1 MFLYVRMFF
10 TLVVS
15 LYTSR
20 IILEYLGVN
29 DFGIY
34 NLVGGVVVLFS
45 FLNSALT
52 SATQRFINY
61 EIANK
66 ENSNSVNKVFCIS
79 INIHFILSIL
89 ILLLGETI
97 GLWFLNS
104 KLNIPESRMYAANF
118 VYQISLFTTVFNVL
132 RVPYNALIIAYEK
145 MSFYALLGIV
155 ETLGKLLIVFLLVLF
170 LYDRLIV
177 YSVLLAILTL
187 VVSSFYYFYCYKNYR
202 EQTKYRYINDK
213 KTFKEITSFSGWSLF
228 GNTALMA
235 SNQGVNF
242 ILNMFFGV
250 IINAT
255 MGIAN
260 QVNAAVYSFVSNFQ
274 VAFMP
279 QITQSYAENNIGKH
293 EKLVLQASKFSFFL
307 LLIISTPLLV
317 NTEFVLE
324 IWLGK
329 FPEYS
334 IQFTKLIIVFSL
346 IDALSG
352 SFWMSAHAIGNIKK
366 YQLWVAFFL
375 ILNLP
380 LAYLLLAKGYSPIS
394 VMVVKVV
401 LNLMTYFYRV
411 AYIFKKIKLDKK
423 PIYSYLGAI
432 FIVILMSVLT
442 IYLVSFVP
450 KMDSDFL
457 NVLLNTA
464 FVLTAMILIIYF
476 FGMDKSERFYVKNQ
490 FNSVLNKINA

>member
-1 MFLYVRMFF
+1 MKQLY
-10 TLVVS
+10 L
-15 LYTSR
+15 
-20 IILEYLGVN
+20 
-29 DFGIY
+29 
-34 NLVGGVVVLFS
+34 
-45 FLNSALT
+45 
-52 SATQRFINY
+52 
-61 EIANK
+61 
-66 ENSNSVNKVFCIS
+66 
-79 INIHFILSIL
+79 
-89 ILLLGETI
+89 
-97 GLWFLNS
+97 
-104 KLNIPESRMYAANF
+104 
-118 VYQISLFTTVFNVL
+118 
-132 RVPYNALIIAYEK
+132 
-145 MSFYALLGIV
+145 
-155 ETLGKLLIVFLLVLF
+155 
-170 LYDRLIV
+170 
-177 YSVLLAILTL
+177 
-187 VVSSFYYFYCYKNYR
+187 
-202 EQTKYRYINDK
+202 
-213 KTFKEITSFSGWSLF
+213 
-228 GNTALMA
+228 
-235 SNQGVNF
+235 
-242 ILNMFFGV
+242 
-250 IINAT
+250 
-255 MGIAN
+255 
-260 QVNAAVYSFVSNFQ
+260 
-274 VAFMP
+274 
-279 QITQSYAENNIGKH
+279 
-293 EKLVLQASKFSFFL
+293 FL

-457 NVLLNTA
+457 NVLLNTT

-490 FNSVLNKINA
+490 FNSVLNKVNA